1 MLRSFLFF
9 ILNFLPLI
17 TWAADIISP
26 APDQTG
32 LTIYRSTE
40 NSTFDISD
48 SESVAEGI
56 ALVTETRE
64 VNLPAGNSSITF
76 VGIAQTIVPQSA
88 SIESLEG
95 DISEVNFDYRLISP
109 GDIIADSIGKRVKV
123 IRTQSKTH
131 QTTELDATL
140 VSGPN
145 GVLLDI
151 NGHLEALDCSGEN
164 EKIIFTKIPEHLN
177 EKPQLSVQV
186 KATHSGIRKIKL
198 SYLAT
203 GFDWVTHYVARINP
217 NNKTLDLT
225 AWVTLVNQQNTSF
238 LQAPVEVVAGK
249 ISRDD
254 DTEAVETSVTN
265 RTKECWYDRAESSKN
280 VLRKFAKSDDDQYS
294 SGAEVEEIVLTGLR
308 ASIAEAHELG
318 DYKLYTMPWP
328 TDLYSHQIKQVRML
342 EEKNIPFEKFYEFE
356 FNGDDFANNYDKK
369 TVGSYS
375 ASQVVPAMALIRL
388 QNKKSEGLGKALP
401 SGHFT
406 VFEHPRRN
414 ESPVFIGESYIRDT
428 PVGLPFDITLGVA
441 EDIDVQPNVIREYSK
456 NIGDHTQELADVQ
469 FTITNHKAELIVLEL
484 KPALDLYEYEQF
496 RIVKESTKHFM
507 KDGVPVWRIK
517 IPAGKQANLRY
528 TAEHTD

>member
-1 MLRSFLFF
+1 MFRIFFFL

-17 TWAADIISP
+17 TLAADIISP

-32 LTIYRSTE
+32 LTIYRATE
-40 NSTFDISD
+40 ASTFDISD

-64 VNLPAGNSSITF
+64 VNLPAGNSTITF
-76 VGIAQTIVPQSA
+76 VGVAQTIVPQSA
-88 SIESLEG
+88 RIESLEG
-95 DISEVNFDYRLISP
+95 DISEINFDYRLISP
-109 GDIIADSIGKRVKV
+109 GDIIADSIGQRVKV
-123 IRTQSKTH
+123 IRTQAKTG
-131 QTTELDATL
+131 QITELDATL
-140 VSGPN
+140 VSGPE

-164 EKIIFTKIPEHLN
+164 EKIVFPNIPENLN
-177 EKPQLSVQV
+177 EKPQLSVQAKV
-186 KATHSGIRKIKL
+186 AHSGIRKIKL

-238 LQAPVEVVAGK
+238 LQTPVEVVAGK

-254 DTEAVETSVTN
+254 DTAAAETAVTN
-265 RTKECWYDRAESSKN
+265 RTKECWYNRAESSKN

-294 SGAEVEEIVLTGLR
+294 SNEEVEEIVLTGIR

-318 DYKLYTMPWP
+318 DYKLYTMPMP

-342 EEKNIPFEKFYEFE
+342 EEKNILFEKFYEFE
-356 FNGDDFANNYDKK
+356 FNEDDFANDYDKK
-369 TVGSYS
+369 AADTYS
-375 ASQVVPAMALIRL
+375 ASKVVPAMAMIRL

-406 VFEHPRRN
+406 VFEHPHEN
-414 ESPVFIGESYIRDT
+414 ESPVFIGESYIQDT
-428 PVGLPFDITLGVA
+428 PVDLPFDITLGVA

-456 NIGDHTQELADVQ
+456 NKGDHTQDLVDIQ
-469 FTITNHKAELIVLEL
+469 FTITNHKTESIVLEL
-484 KPALDLYEYEQF
+484 KPTIELYQYQQF
-496 RIVKESTKHFM
+496 KIAKESTKHFM
-507 KDGVPVWRIK
+507 KNGVPVWRIK
-517 IPAGKQANLRY
+517 ISAGKQANLCY
-528 TAEHTD
+528 TAEHID

>member
-1 MLRSFLFF
+1 MLRSFLFL
-9 ILNFLPLI
+9 ILKFLPLI
-17 TWAADIISP
+17 ACAADIVSP

-32 LTIYRSTE
+32 LTIYRATE
-40 NSTFDISD
+40 ASTFDISD

-64 VNLPAGNSSITF
+64 INLPTGNSIITF
-76 VGIAQTIVPQSA
+76 VGVAQTIVPQSA

-95 DISEVNFDYRLISP
+95 DLSEINFDYRLISP
-109 GDIIADSIGKRVKV
+109 GDIIADSIGQRVKV
-123 IRTQSKTH
+123 IRTQSKTG
-131 QTTELDATL
+131 QITELDATL
-140 VSGPN
+140 VSGPE
-145 GVLLDI
+145 GVLLDF

-164 EKIIFTKIPEHLN
+164 EKIVFPRIPENLN

-186 KATHSGIRKIKL
+186 KTDHSGIRKIKL

-217 NNKTLDLT
+217 KNKALDLT

-238 LQAPVEVVAGK
+238 LQTPVEVVAGK
-249 ISRDD
+249 VSRDD
-254 DTEAVETSVTN
+254 DTEAVETSLTN
-265 RTKECWYDRAESSKN
+265 RTKTCWYSRAESSNN
-280 VLRKFAKSDDDQYS
+280 VLRKFAKLGDDQYN
-294 SGAEVEEIVLTGLR
+294 SGNEVEEIIVSGIK

-318 DYKLYTMPWP
+318 DYKLYTMPMP
-328 TDLYSHQIKQVRML
+328 TDLYSHQLKQVRMV

-356 FNGDDFANNYDKK
+356 FNGDDFANGYDKK
-369 TVGSYS
+369 TTDNYY
-375 ASQVVPAMALIRL
+375 ASQVVPAMAMIRL
-388 QNKKSEGLGKALP
+388 QNKKSEGLGRALP

-406 VFEHPRRN
+406 VFEHPHGN

-441 EDIDVQPNVIREYSK
+441 EDIDVQPTVIREYSK
-456 NIGDHTQELADVQ
+456 NIGDRTQDLIDFQ

-484 KPALDLYEYEQF
+484 KPALNLYEYGQF

-507 KDGVPVWRIK
+507 KDGLPVWRIK
-517 IPAGKQANLRY
+517 IPAGKQANLRL
-528 TAEHTD
+528 TAAHTD